1 MTYYTN
7 SNQIKD
13 LMTSLTR
20 LEVNDLGAL
29 ESLSGVSVLLFDGL
43 ISICPIQFQSTES
56 FQESYALPITVPRA
70 RLESGDECLVVT

>member
-20 LEVNDLGAL
+20 LEVMDLGAL
-29 ESLSGVSVLLFDGL
+29 ESWSDVSVLLFDEL
-43 ISICPIQFQSTES
+43 FR
-56 FQESYALPITVPRA
+56 FVLP
-70 RLESGDECLVVT
+70 D

>member
-20 LEVNDLGAL
+20 LEVVHLEAL

-43 ISICPIQFQSTES
+43 FSIC
-56 FQESYALPITVPRA
+56 LPDYTLRILIIDSVR
-70 RLESGDECLVVT
+70 SV

>member
-20 LEVNDLGAL
+20 LEVKDLGAL
-29 ESLSGVSVLLFDGL
+29 ESLSVLIFDGL
-43 ISICPIQFQSTES
+43 FSICLPDHTRRTES
-56 FQESYALPITVPRA
+56 VI
-70 RLESGDECLVVT
+70 RLRPD

>member
-20 LEVNDLGAL
+20 LEVMDLGAL
-29 ESLSGVSVLLFDGL
+29 ESLSGVSY
-43 ISICPIQFQSTES
+43 
-56 FQESYALPITVPRA
+56 SYLMLYFPLVYPITHYELNRF
-70 RLESGDECLVVT
+70 

>member
-29 ESLSGVSVLLFDGL
+29 ESLSGVSVLLFDCL
-43 ISICPIQFQSTES
+43 FPIC
-56 FQESYALPITVPRA
+56 LPDYP
-70 RLESGDECLVVT
+70 L